1 MALHLYGLLV
11 AFVQRRRSHEE
22 LRADV
27 NQLQTDVESIKEDL
41 RAQGRKL
48 RDVVEKIE
56 MTNRAAGSLVGIAS
70 AISRTVGSVLGIKSG
85 SLIAVPI
92 VIAAIFGF
100 LAEVLFWQ
108 TGAWTVQKSWMLN
121 MNEVKLLLPNA
132 IKFNVVFWLSARL
145 VFQPDHSWMAFPDWS
160 LTHYLP
166 WHGSLRH
173 SFAKTHGWSME
184 DDQWIRKENQFHSK
198 KIIMF
203 HKLQISH
210 EKI

>member
-48 RDVVEKIE
+48 RDVVDKIE

-70 AISRTVGSVLGIKSG
+70 AFSGTLGSVLGIKSG
-85 SLIAVPI
+85 SLIAVPF

-108 TGAWTVQKSWMLN
+108 IGA
-121 MNEVKLLLPNA
+121 
-132 IKFNVVFWLSARL
+132 
-145 VFQPDHSWMAFPDWS
+145 
-160 LTHYLP
+160 
-166 WHGSLRH
+166 
-173 SFAKTHGWSME
+173 
-184 DDQWIRKENQFHSK
+184 
-198 KIIMF
+198 
-203 HKLQISH
+203 
-210 EKI
+210 